1 MFERLFEHGDVTAAL
16 DLAPEPGASPVPD
29 LAALRARIRRLEG
42 AESPGDVI
50 GFGVPEALRS
60 AFPTGL
66 RAGAT
71 YAATGSLTLALM
83 LLAEACSQ
91 GAWSAVVGLP
101 GLGLEVATRMGL
113 DLDRTLFVPA
123 PGDQWATAVAALAEI
138 VPVVLAAPVRLPPG
152 EAARLAA
159 RLRERGCTLLLTGCW
174 PGAQADLQASS
185 AGWRGL
191 GAGHGCL
198 LSRRIAVEVSHRAG
212 RTSRH
217 HLEVS

>member
-1 MFERLFEHGDVTAAL
+1 MFERLFEHGEVSVAPS
-16 DLAPEPGASPVPD
+16 LAPD
-29 LAALRARIRRLEG
+29 LASLRAQIRRLEG
-42 AESPGDVI
+42 QETPGDVV

-60 AFPTGL
+60 AFPSGL
-66 RAGAT
+66 RAGSA
-71 YAATGSLTLALM
+71 YAVSGSLTQALV
-83 LLAEACSQ
+83 LLAEAFRQ
-91 GAWSAVVGLP
+91 GARCAIVGLP
-101 GLGLEVATRMGL
+101 GLGMEVAAHQGL
-113 DLDRTLFVPA
+113 DLDRVLLVPS
-123 PGDQWATAVAALAEI
+123 PGDQWSTVVAALAEI

>member
-1 MFERLFEHGDVTAAL
+1 MTAAL
-16 DLAPEPGASPVPD
+16 DLAPEPGTSRVPD

-42 AESPGDVI
+42 SESPGDVI
-50 GFGVPEALRS
+50 GFGVPEALR
-60 AFPTGL
+60 AALPGGL

-101 GLGLEVATRMGL
+101 DLGLEVASRMGL
-113 DLDRTLFVPA
+113 DLDRTLVVPA
-123 PGDQWATAVAALAEI
+123 PGEQWATVVAALAEI
-138 VPVVLAAPVRLPPG
+138 VPVVLARPVRLVPT
-152 EAARLAA
+152 EAARLTA
-159 RLRERGCTLLLTGCW
+159 RLRERGCTLLLTEEPPSTW
-174 PGAQADLQASS
+174 PALQATLHASP

-191 GAGHGCL
+191 GSGHGCL
-198 LSRRIAVEVSHRAG
+198 LQRRLAVEVRQRTG

>member
-1 MFERLFEHGDVTAAL
+1 MFEHVFEHGEVSIAPS
-16 DLAPEPGASPVPD
+16 LAPD
-29 LAALRARIRRLEG
+29 LASLRAQIRRLEG
-42 AESPGDVI
+42 QETPGDVI

-60 AFPTGL
+60 AFPQGL
-66 RAGAT
+66 RAGSA
-71 YAATGSLTLALM
+71 YSVSGSLTLALV
-83 LLAEACSQ
+83 LLAEACRQ
-91 GAWSAVVGLP
+91 GAWCGIVGLP
-101 GLGLEVATRMGL
+101 GLGMEVAERQGL
-113 DLDRTLFVPA
+113 DLDRVLLVPS
-123 PGDQWATAVAALAEI
+123 PGDQWSTVVAALAEI
-138 VPVVLAAPVRLPPG
+138 VPVVLAQPVRLPPG

>member
-1 MFERLFEHGDVTAAL
+1 MFERLFEHGEVSVAPS
-16 DLAPEPGASPVPD
+16 LAPD
-29 LAALRARIRRLEG
+29 LASLRAQIRRLEG
-42 AESPGDVI
+42 QETPGDVV

-60 AFPTGL
+60 AFPQGL
-66 RAGAT
+66 RAGAA
-71 YAATGSLTLALM
+71 YSVSGSLTLALV
-83 LLAEACSQ
+83 LLAEACRQ
-91 GAWSAVVGLP
+91 GAWCAIVGLP
-101 GLGLEVATRMGL
+101 GLGMEVAAHQGL
-113 DLDRTLFVPA
+113 DLDRVLLVPS
-123 PGDQWATAVAALAEI
+123 PGDQWSTVVAALAEI

-159 RLRERGCTLLLTGCW
+159 RLRERGCTLLLTGAW
-174 PGAQADLQASS
+174 QGVQADLQASP

-198 LSRRIAVEVSHRAG
+198 LSRRIAVEVRHRAG